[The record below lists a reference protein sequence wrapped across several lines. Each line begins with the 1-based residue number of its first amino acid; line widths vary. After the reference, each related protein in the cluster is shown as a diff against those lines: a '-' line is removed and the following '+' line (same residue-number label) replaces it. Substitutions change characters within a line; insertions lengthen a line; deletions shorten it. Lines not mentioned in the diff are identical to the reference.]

1 MAASSSLIL
10 PKSELSKEELFTAK
24 SSLQEYQPWLLDDH
38 PLRSYP
44 TQCIPGLG
52 PVLRSGFKSFRVR
65 WKEHSLRAVCLI
77 LASLY
82 VVVLATHAAY
92 LLTPFDS
99 AAYEGLRALAGSI
112 FPQPTVAGIHP
123 RSYPNA
129 CTFPHPDTRP
139 NALSRSLA
147 AGCDGLNTALW
158 LDEDVLKIGAPTS
171 SRKTENALQRLSLN
185 PLVSR
190 LDDEVTTDNSQ
201 APLTAA
207 DPSDDAAQSFLL
219 ILDTKSPLPDVKG
232 YLTHWDQD
240 RIVSRRVTVVVTGDD
255 VSETDCSTHSYSD
268 VFYMASPEDSAVTGS
283 HLSDVLPNVSP
294 ICLT

>member
-10 PKSELSKEELFTAK
+10 PRGELSKEELLTAG
-24 SSLQEYQPWLLDDH
+24 SLQEYQPWLLDDH

-52 PVLRSGFKSFRVR
+52 PVVRNGFKSFRLR

-77 LASLY
+77 LASF
-82 VVVLATHAAY
+82 AAY
-92 LLTPFDS
+92 G
-99 AAYEGLRALAGSI
+99 GLRALAGAI
-112 FPQPTVAGIHP
+112 FPQPTVAGVHP

-129 CTFPHPDTRP
+129 CIFPRPDTRP

-171 SRKTENALQRLSLN
+171 SRNTEDALQRLSLN
-185 PLVSR
+185 PLLTR
-190 LDDEVTTDNSQ
+190 LVDETPNDNPQ

-207 DPSDDAAQSFLL
+207 DPSDDSTQPFFL
-219 ILDTKSPLPDVKG
+219 ILDAKSPLPELYHLLISHLAPLREKG

-255 VSETDCSTHSYSD
+255 ISDTDCSTHSYSD
-268 VFYMASPEDSAVTGS
+268 IFYLASPEDPGVTGS